1 MYVRMM
7 YYLLIITELLLLLDT
22 NYFLMLYYVYF
33 CERTLE
39 NQKTTAIVIRLW
51 PKNLNKNTLNKKN
64 NITSD
69 SIFILATSLG
79 SFMNVRSQLIGGT
92 HKKRKR
98 LRWHIGF
105 EWMGN
110 QITKSRNSRK
120 FNHPMTDQQRFTWLI
135 IFWFCSSGDTKWW
148 RMPIRVFVMGWQ
160 RAATWR

>member
-1 MYVRMM
+1 MVRQKCKTIRKPCKYVWCTTN
-7 YYLLIITELLLLLDT
+7 LLIITELLLLLDT

-64 NITSD
+64 NIASD
-69 SIFILATSLG
+69 SIFIRTTSG
-79 SFMNVRSQLIGGT
+79 HSWMTFVRSSFGGHT
-92 HKKRKR
+92 KKEKR
-98 LRWHIGF
+98 RRWHIGF

-120 FNHPMTDQQRFTWLI
+120 FNHPMTD
-135 IFWFCSSGDTKWW
+135 
-148 RMPIRVFVMGWQ
+148 
-160 RAATWR
+160 